1 MEEVVKEDLRTIRT
15 KTFLSRTL
23 LKLMEEKP
31 LEKISVT
38 DICDNALV
46 HRTTFYKHF
55 EDKYH
60 LLSYTFESVKEDLF
74 KNLSNCIASKSLKDI
89 SLAINKV
96 CMDFLQERQDV
107 IRKILIY
114 NQDEKFYTIIRESFE
129 RSLKM
134 LFIELKNEQI
144 LSYDIPT
151 HILTAFIVGGFSNL
165 ALWHLKNP
173 DNCSLDDLYVYNE
186 KIVEHLLGCEGEKN

>member
-1 MEEVVKEDLRTIRT
+1 MAEVMKEDLRTVRT
-15 KTFLSRTL
+15 KTFLSKTL
-23 LKLMEEKP
+23 LKLMEESA

-38 DICDNALV
+38 DICDKAMV

-60 LLSYTFESVKEDLF
+60 LLSYTFECIKDDLF
-74 KNLSNCIASKSLKDI
+74 KNLDKCIASKSLKDI
-89 SLAINKV
+89 SLTINKV
-96 CMDFLQERQDV
+96 CMDFLQERQGE
-107 IRKILIY
+107 ITKILKH

-134 LFIELKNEQI
+134 LFVELKNEQI
-144 LSYDIPT
+144 LFYDIPI
-151 HILTAFIVGGFSNL
+151 HILTTFIVGGFSNL

-173 DNCSLDDLYVYNE
+173 NNCTMDDLYAYNE
-186 KIVEHLLGCEGEKN
+186 KIVEHLLESK